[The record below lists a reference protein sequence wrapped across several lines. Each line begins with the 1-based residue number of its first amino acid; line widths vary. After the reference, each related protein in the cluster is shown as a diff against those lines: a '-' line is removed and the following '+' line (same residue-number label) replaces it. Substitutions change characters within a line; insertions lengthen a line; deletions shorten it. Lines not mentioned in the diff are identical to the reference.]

1 MTKFW
6 ILEQKGVEMGTWQGE
21 TEEDAFRTLAE
32 SLGEEY
38 REMEAEEITETEY
51 REIDRLIEEKGM
63 GQREALDELRKE
75 NLDGK

>member
-21 TEEDAFRTLAE
+21 TEEDAFKALAE

-38 REMEAEEITETEY
+38 REMYAEEITEQEY
-51 REIDRLIEEKGM
+51 HGIDRLIEENGM
-63 GQREALDELRKE
+63 SQREALNELRK
-75 NLDGK
+75 